1 MKRTKLITTAQ
12 HPEQPLWDDNS
23 ERDNP
28 TQMDSQ
34 DSIYETEA
42 QPQKQHLLEQLV
54 EFYYEVTS
62 GILSL
67 TMLTDVR
74 SLPLIKEFSDISL
87 YNRYE

>member
-1 MKRTKLITTAQ
+1 MKRTNLINTAQ

-42 QPQKQHLLEQLV
+42 QPQKQHLLEQLI
-54 EFYYEVTS
+54 EFY
-62 GILSL
+62 
-67 TMLTDVR
+67 
-74 SLPLIKEFSDISL
+74 
-87 YNRYE
+87 